1 MCAQVGVALW
11 ASKTAIRTAWA
22 RFRSQP
28 HISSA
33 GGMGDM
39 GEQLDALVRVVGTCD
54 YVGMGC
60 KKCPKISINAERK
73 YYWVYLVPIPLLPI
87 P

>member
-1 MCAQVGVALW
+1 
-11 ASKTAIRTAWA
+11 
-22 RFRSQP
+22 
-28 HISSA
+28 
-33 GGMGDM
+33 MGDM
-39 GEQLDALVRVVGTCD
+39 GEQLDALIRVVGTCN
-54 YVGMGC
+54 YAGMGC